1 MQKLETSSLKGIRFK
16 ETQCVYQNS
25 KFRSPMWMAPLGS
38 GSDFLYGPHR
48 AMNESI
54 VLVTINY
61 RLGPLGFLSGEDC
74 PLNIGL
80 HDQRWALTALVI
92 YSALQKSFVN
102 EEFYSI

>member
-1 MQKLETSSLKGIRFK
+1 MIIHGAMENLTTPGDLLRLYTPPKI
-16 ETQCVYQNS
+16 C
-25 KFRSPMWMAPLGS
+25 SPMWMAPLGS

-80 HDQRWALTALVI
+80 HDQRWAYTALVI
-92 YSALQKSFVN
+92 CVL
-102 EEFYSI
+102 